1 MRPAEPK
8 ELLMS
13 LSRVAI
19 VFFAL
24 SPFAFGASKEI
35 MELQRDVA
43 LLQDQVRN
51 LQTTLDQK
59 VAAIEALTGKTLDS
73 VDRTNA
79 SLAVMQNTF
88 NDTMKQQQ
96 LQLNGPVANVGQKLG
111 QMSEDFNAVREA
123 VLDMNTRMSKLQA
136 KIADLENLLNTVRA
150 PAAPPPSNG
159 TVPPGDPNSGLA
171 PGGSFAPTNGGNGP
185 PQGLQAGTLYTSAY
199 SDQLAGKY
207 DIAFQEF
214 GEYLKYFSNTE
225 LAPNAQYYIA
235 DIYYRKADYANAL
248 TAFDAVLEKFP
259 DNPKTPDAHYM
270 KGMCLVKLGRNDS
283 AAREFRDVYARYAES
298 HPDIAAKAKAQLR
311 DMGLR
316 VGITPKRRS
325 ASN

>member
-1 MRPAEPK
+1 
-8 ELLMS
+8 MS

-123 VLDMNTRMSKLQA
+123 VLDMNSRMSKLDA
-136 KIADLENLLNTVRA
+136 KIADLENLINTVRA
-150 PAAPPPSNG
+150 PAAPPPANG
-159 TVPPGDPNSGLA
+159 TVPGDPNSS
-171 PGGSFAPTNGGNGP
+171 PGPGSASSGP
-185 PQGLQAGTLYTSAY
+185 PPGLQAGTLYTSAY
-199 SDQLAGKY
+199 SDKLAGKY

-214 GEYLKYFSNTE
+214 SEYLKYFSNTD
-225 LAPNAQYYIA
+225 LASNAQYYIA
-235 DIYYRKADYANAL
+235 DIYYGKADYANAL

-259 DNPKTPDAHYM
+259 DNPKTADAHYM

-283 AAREFRDVYARYAES
+283 AAREFRDVYARYLDS
-298 HPDIAAKAKAQLR
+298 HPDTAAKAKAQLR

-316 VGITPKRRS
+316 VGTTTPKRRS

>member
-1 MRPAEPK
+1 
-8 ELLMS
+8 LLMS

-19 VFFAL
+19 IFFAL

-96 LQLNGPVANVGQKLG
+96 LSLNGPVANVGQKLG

-123 VLDMNTRMSKLQA
+123 VLDMNSRMSKLDA
-136 KIADLENLLNTVRA
+136 KIADLENLINTVRA
-150 PAAPPPSNG
+150 PAAPPPANG
-159 TVPPGDPNSGLA
+159 TVPPGDPNSG
-171 PGGSFAPTNGGNGP
+171 PGPGSATSGP

-214 GEYLKYFSNTE
+214 SEYLKYFGNTE
-225 LAPNAQYYIA
+225 LAPNAQYYTA
-235 DIYYRKADYANAL
+235 DIYYRKADYTNAL

-270 KGMCLVKLGRNDS
+270 KGMCLIKLGRNDS
-283 AAREFRDVYARYAES
+283 AAREFRDVYARYADS

-316 VGITPKRRS
+316 VGTTTPKRRS